1 MIVDAPALAYRI
13 VTEGALDV
21 PLPGRGETAVRLR
34 TLAEFCHRDI
44 SVGRLVEAHLDAD
57 AILAEIVGE
66 RVGPDEMWGV
76 WAAEPPEPRVSAEY
90 CSGQWLLSGA
100 KPWCSGVAAC
110 THALVTAD
118 HGSDR
123 RLFAIDLRQPAV
135 RAERGGWAA
144 AGMRATETGTARFD
158 RAVARPIGEPGQ
170 YLSRPGFWHGGIG
183 VAACWL
189 GGARKVAGVLY
200 QRAGRRDG
208 AHHADDLTLMHLGA
222 VDAMLAGGRSM
233 LEQAATTVDAA
244 PKDAVA
250 ARLTAHQVRWG
261 VEQIATAV
269 IDRVNRALGPGP
281 LVHDREHSRAVA
293 DLAVYIRQSHADR
306 DLVELGRLAVERHDS
321 DEQPPS
327 STVPGN
333 SDGTSTVVPRP
344 IPTEI
349 LR

>member
-13 VTEGALDV
+13 VNEGALDV
-21 PLPGRGETAVRLR
+21 PLPGHGDTAVRLR
-34 TLAEFCHRDI
+34 TLADFCHRDI

-76 WAAEPPEPRVSAEY
+76 WAAEPPEPWVAAEY
-90 CSGQWLLSGA
+90 CSGTWQLSGA
-100 KPWCSGVAAC
+100 KPWCSGVATC

-118 HGSDR
+118 HGSQR
-123 RLFAIDLRQPAV
+123 RLFAIDLRQPGV
-135 RAERGGWAA
+135 CAERGGWAA

-158 RAVARPIGEPGQ
+158 RAIARPIGEPGQ

-189 GGARKVAGVLY
+189 GGARKVAGALY
-200 QRAGRRDG
+200 QRAERRDG
-208 AHHADDLTLMHLGA
+208 EHRADELTLMHLGA
-222 VDAMLAGGRSM
+222 VDAMLAGGRSA
-233 LEQAATTVDAA
+233 LEQAAITIDAA
-244 PKDAVA
+244 PNDAA
-250 ARLTAHQVRWG
+250 AAHLTAHQVRWG
-261 VEQIATAV
+261 TEQIATAV

-293 DLAVYIRQSHADR
+293 DLTVYIRQSHADR
-306 DLVELGRLAVERHDS
+306 DLVELGRLAVERHVS
-321 DEQPPS
+321 DDRPP
-327 STVPGN
+327 TAMVPGN
-333 SDGTSTVVPRP
+333 SDGRSTVIPHA